1 MNQTTP
7 SHQIQPEINQAPE
20 YQAQVAVPVVPL
32 MGCVDEQ
39 QQDHD
44 DDTSEEGR
52 EAIDQTRI
60 AAEDKM
66 IEVHDEACS
75 PMPKEIYLHDFCCQ
89 TEIESPKPEPKT
101 LRFDWLIIE
110 FWR

>member
-7 SHQIQPEINQAPE
+7 SHQMQPEINQAPE
-20 YQAQVAVPVVPL
+20 YQPQAAVPVVPL
-32 MGCVDEQ
+32 IGCVDEE

-89 TEIESPKPEPKT
+89 TEIESPKPEPKAC
-101 LRFDWLIIE
+101 LDGSS
-110 FWR
+110 